1 MPLPRDIQ
9 VCKHGV
15 RTDQHVCYDC
25 EDEKMDAQLKT
36 ISSLK
41 KDKFRKELICA
52 ALTGLVDSMEYFPEK
67 LAKEAIGYADA
78 VLKILEE
85 EDERNN

>member
-1 MPLPRDIQ
+1 MDELSEKEQLFIRAAEQAVIDII
-9 VCKHGV
+9 GS
-15 RTDQHVCYDC
+15 D
-25 EDEKMDAQLKT
+25 EDLSDAKIHYADEHKKMDY
-36 ISSLK
+36 S
-41 KDKFRKELICA
+41 FRRSLICA

-85 EDERNN
+85 EE